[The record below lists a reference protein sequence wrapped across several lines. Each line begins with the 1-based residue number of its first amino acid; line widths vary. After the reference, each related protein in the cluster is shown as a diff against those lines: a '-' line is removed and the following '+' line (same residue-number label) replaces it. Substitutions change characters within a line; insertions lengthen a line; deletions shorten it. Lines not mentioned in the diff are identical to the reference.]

1 MSKDTTQA
9 KAFIEALDRDS
20 TLQAQFAVT
29 SPNSFDGV
37 VDFASAH
44 GFIFTKDDLE
54 SALRHSPDSRIAEQL
69 RAYVH

>member
-20 TLQAQFAVT
+20 TLQAQFAVA
-29 SPNSFDGV
+29 SPNSLDGV
-37 VDFASAH
+37 VDFASSR
-44 GFIFTKDDLE
+44 GFIFTKDDLA
-54 SALRHSPDSRIAEQL
+54 SALKHFPNSRVVDQL